1 MPCYTS
7 RVRSNQP
14 TNRPACTPA
23 AGRRA
28 LSAGSFQ
35 YRGELAETGLPEIL
49 HSIDRFQVPGVIAAE
64 RAGVVKEVYIKEG
77 RVVHASSSDLEDSLG
92 THLLRTGRL
101 SQAVFDETMRLRGES
116 DRRYGVL
123 LIEEGVLAP
132 GEVYRAVREQ
142 VEAIVWSLFGWE
154 DGAVTF
160 SIGEFPHGGG
170 RIHIDLPMGQVILQG
185 IKRAPDARALVAR
198 LGRRETVFEPT
209 YDTDP
214 LIEIA
219 LDRREYEL
227 LRLVDGRRTLYQVCT
242 EGPLAAADNAKLMY
256 AFRVLQ
262 LIRRA
267 SVGEND
273 DPGPAETS
281 AEREQAVPGAG
292 QVDPGGPGPE
302 AAASRPVKIR
312 FETPGDRFE

>member
-7 RVRSNQP
+7 SVRS
-14 TNRPACTPA
+14 TTTR
-23 AGRRA
+23 RRA

-35 YRGELAETGLPEIL
+35 FRGELAETGLPEIL

-64 RAGVVKEVYIKEG
+64 REGVVKEVYIKEG

-92 THLLRTGRL
+92 THLLRAGRL
-101 SQAVFDETMRLRGES
+101 SQEVFDETMRLRGES

-142 VEAIVWSLFGWE
+142 VEGIVWSLFGWE

-170 RIHIDLPMGQVILQG
+170 RVHIDLPMSQVILQG
-185 IKRAPDARALVAR
+185 IKRAPNARALVAR
-198 LGRRETVFEPT
+198 LGRRETVFEPA

-214 LIEIA
+214 LIEIG
-219 LDRREYEL
+219 LERREYDL
-227 LRLVDGRRTLYQVCT
+227 LRLVDGRRTLYDVCT

-256 AFRVLQ
+256 AFHVLQ

-267 SVGEND
+267 PVGENGE
-273 DPGPAETS
+273 PGPADA
-281 AEREQAVPGAG
+281 AEPREAPL
-292 QVDPGGPGPE
+292 PGPK
-302 AAASRPVKIR
+302 KIR
-312 FETPGDRFE
+312 FETPGGRFG